1 MTAVSMSRSQELSTP
16 SALAPRRD
24 ALAGGAGLLFL
35 ALIAVQ
41 NVIRPAL
48 GPGNVAS
55 AEELSVLTHA
65 DAWSVHLFVVL
76 FAVGFP
82 AVIAFA
88 EGVARWCTERDPR
101 TGTLAGMGRAAVA
114 VIAALIAVVNGLQV
128 VLVAGRDR
136 LAPSTAE
143 LLWAVHTAT
152 FTLNMIAIGTA
163 LLGLGL
169 AAVRAGLIAR
179 WMGPVTAVGGGAL
192 IVAAM
197 PAVPVVQGS
206 AWLAVGVLGFVVWML
221 FLAVTGVA
229 LLRREP
235 AAAPKR
241 S

>member
-1 MTAVSMSRSQELSTP
+1 MTAVAMSHSQELS
-16 SALAPRRD
+16 SAPRRD
-24 ALAGGAGLLFL
+24 VLAGGAGLVFL
-35 ALIAVQ
+35 ALIVMQ

-65 DAWSVHLFVVL
+65 DAWSVHLFMVA
-76 FAVGFP
+76 FALGFP

-88 EGVARWCTERDPR
+88 EGVARWCIRKDPR
-101 TGTLAGMGRAAVA
+101 TGTLAGMGRASVA
-114 VIAALIAVVNGLQV
+114 VIAALIAVVNAIQV
-128 VLVAGRDR
+128 VLVAGRDH

-143 LLWAVHTAT
+143 LLWTVHTAV

-179 WMGPVTAVGGGAL
+179 WMGPVTAVGGSLL

-206 AWLAVGVLGFVVWML
+206 AWLAVGLMGFVIWML
-221 FLAVTGVA
+221 FLAVTATA
-229 LLRREP
+229 LLRRDP
-235 AAAPKR
+235 VAAPAR
-241 S
+241 W